1 MSVRIHTTKVYDV
14 QYGSALSGD
23 ITDDIID
30 LIRHSE
36 TGYISEDE
44 MADLEID
51 RDELEYLRADC
62 TPEVQKAIDII
73 LKESDKNND
82 FIHLSIF

>member
-14 QYGSALSGD
+14 QYGSTLSNT

-30 LIRHSE
+30 LIRESE

-44 MADLEID
+44 MSDLEID
-51 RDELEYLRADC
+51 RDELEELRDQC
-62 TPEVQKAIDII
+62 TPTVQQAINII
-73 LKESDKNND
+73 LRESDPNNN

>member
-1 MSVRIHTTKVYDV
+1 MSVTIHTTKVYDV
-14 QYGSALSGD
+14 QYGSSLSID
-23 ITDDIID
+23 VTDDIID
-30 LIRHSE
+30 LIRNSE

-51 RDELEYLRADC
+51 RDELEYLRAEC
-62 TPEVQKAIDII
+62 TPKVQEAIDII
-73 LKESDKNND
+73 LKESDTNND